1 MVLSA
6 EHSLEDNFA
15 LLELAKDGLKT
26 SLVYT
31 TGRAAGQGDDILLDA
46 DKNPNTKGV
55 QKLAPQAKPFAELV
69 KDVEAGKLT
78 HVVALGSATPADGA
92 ALARIKNLVALSSH
106 TGPIVGAAKVV
117 LPAASWAEAEG
128 TFINR
133 NGLIQESERA
143 VTPRGDS
150 RPAFRWVHELRL
162 ALDRPPAWK
171 KLGELRAA
179 MQPASAN
186 LSGARP

>member
-1 MVLSA
+1 M
-6 EHSLEDNFA
+6 
-15 LLELAKDGLKT
+15 K
-26 SLVYT
+26 
-31 TGRAAGQGDDILLDA
+31 
-46 DKNPNTKGV
+46 
-55 QKLAPQAKPFAELV
+55 KLAPAAKPFAELV
-69 KDVEAGKLT
+69 KAAEEGKLT
-78 HVVALGSATPADGA
+78 HVLALGSQAPSDAA
-92 ALARIKNLVALSSH
+92 ALAKIKHLVALSTH
-106 TGPIVGAAKVV
+106 VGPFAKHASVV

-143 VTPRGDS
+143 VTPRGES

-179 MQPASAN
+179 MQPAAPTMT
-186 LSGARP
+186 GARP